1 MTKKKRKESK
11 RGNREKEMEGKWE
24 RWPSQARAAVSRSED
39 CCSVTG
45 GGKRTERSVNVGSTE
60 SSVEATSTFTSW
72 GF

>member
-11 RGNREKEMEGKWE
+11 RGNREKEMEGK

-45 GGKRTERSVNVGSTE
+45 GGNRTERSVNVGSTE